1 MKKLTI
7 KKRDIKTRVTWGFNP
22 VTRVV
27 KNKKEY
33 NRAKEKQILKKK
45 VY

>member
-7 KKRDIKTRVTWGFNP
+7 KKQDIKTRVTWGFNP

-27 KNKKEY
+27 KSKKDY
-33 NRAKEKQILKKK
+33 NRAKEKQMVKKE

>member
-33 NRAKEKQILKKK
+33 NRAKEKQMVKKE